1 MKNLIKGNENGFTM
15 IEALIG
21 MAVFAIGILA
31 LAGLQISY
39 IDGNASARMQT
50 EATASASLMLE
61 QLRSLSYDHAN
72 LDPGNHLAPAGALGP
87 YNVAWQVSNDTPVNN
102 TKTVN
107 VVVTPLNQRNGRPVN
122 LTTIIAE

>member
-31 LAGLQISY
+31 LAGLQVSY

-50 EATASASLMLE
+50 EATATASLMLE
-61 QLRSLSYDHAN
+61 QLRSVPYDHTN
-72 LDPGNHLAPAGALGP
+72 LDPGNHSAPSGALGP
-87 YNVAWQVSNDTPVNN
+87 YNVSWQVSNDTPVNN

-107 VVVTPLNQRNGRPVN
+107 VVVTPLNQRNGRSVN